1 MDEQREKPRNGSNN
15 PNEIKYHEICTW
27 WIDLFIYLFLHC
39 DKSEMLTNT
48 CCCIHF
54 LVNVIELKHVIELQK
69 WIFTELEISSHQNI
83 EWESFLPR
91 ACVLGCEHGFLSAK
105 SADCDAMDPN
115 KVIRLKW
122 RAIFH
127 ILRNQSYC
135 YQTCYRKT
143 MPKCL
148 MSKVIFRSTWQ
159 KACRVH
165 WNNSKFYSFNY
176 SKTIFQRNECKHI
189 FNGITVLWHRNV
201 HIFIGFN
208 KRRWFA
214 KFNEK
219 NESNVCFDKVV
230 TFFCCGMTYRRL
242 GPNDDDVKRTEIIR
256 FINRTKL
263 YFEILLLFNS

>member
-48 CCCIHF
+48 CCCIVDSKVFHF
-54 LVNVIELKHVIELQK
+54 HPFFGECNWAQTRY
-69 WIFTELEISSHQNI
+69 WITKMDFYRIRNIKSPKYTYIYI

-189 FNGITVLWHRNV
+189 SNGITVLWHRNI

-214 KFNEK
+214 KFNKK

-230 TFFCCGMTYRRL
+230 TFFSLWHDVPPIRAKWWWCKTY
-242 GPNDDDVKRTEIIR
+242 GNNKV
-256 FINRTKL
+256 
-263 YFEILLLFNS
+263 Y

>member
-1 MDEQREKPRNGSNN
+1 MKSNIMKFAHG
-15 PNEIKYHEICTW
+15 ELIY
-27 WIDLFIYLFLHC
+27 LFIYFCIVIKAKCLQTRAVASWIRKF
-39 DKSEMLTNT
+39 SIS
-48 CCCIHF
+48 IHF

-69 WIFTELEISSHQNI
+69 WIFTALEISSHQNI
-83 EWESFLPR
+83 R

-189 FNGITVLWHRNV
+189 SNGITVLWHRNI

-214 KFNEK
+214 KFNKK

-230 TFFCCGMTYRRL
+230 TFFSLWHDVPPIRAKWWWCKTY
-242 GPNDDDVKRTEIIR
+242 GNNKV
-256 FINRTKL
+256 
-263 YFEILLLFNS
+263 Y